1 MTMPRI
7 IYGYEGNTDERGLYR
22 RIKEYE
28 FTCES
33 CGAELSLEDK
43 VFDYGDGQ
51 VCEECLH
58 KEFLVG
64 DVESLLDSMEV

>member
-1 MTMPRI
+1 MLRVI
-7 IYGYEGNTDERGLYR
+7 RGFEGDLSERGLHR
-22 RIKEYE
+22 QITEYE
-28 FTCES
+28 FTCDK